1 MKRTIQFVAGL
12 AITATAAVAE
22 VAPGD
27 VVFGDYGE
35 VVESLT
41 GVAGDPE
48 AGRAVMNKGSGNCV
62 ACHQVTELLEV
73 FPFHGEVGPSLDY
86 VGERWTE
93 ADLRGILV
101 NAKNV
106 FPDTMMPAFYK
117 VDGFNRLGDG
127 FTGKA
132 LEGPASPLL
141 TAQQIEDVIAYL
153 MTLQ

>member
-1 MKRTIQFVAGL
+1 
-12 AITATAAVAE
+12 
-22 VAPGD
+22 
-27 VVFGDYGE
+27 
-35 VVESLT
+35 
-41 GVAGDPE
+41 
-48 AGRAVMNKGSGNCV
+48 MNKGSGNCV